1 MALVSGERSFL
12 AVRFLLGFFEAG
24 FFPGMILYLTF
35 WFPAAYRAR
44 VIGAFMLAIPV
55 TGVIGGPLATS
66 LLELNGTLGLTGWQ
80 WLFLAEGLP
89 AALLGFV
96 VLAYMTDRP

>member
-1 MALVSGERSFL
+1 MDNPDHDLLGPDFRRNGFSQGETSFL
-12 AVRFLLGFFEAG
+12 TVRILLGFSEAG

-44 VIGAFMLAIPV
+44 VIAAFMLAIPV

-66 LLELNGTLGLTGWQ
+66 MLELNGRLAWQ
-80 WLFLAEGLP
+80 AGN
-89 AALLGFV
+89 GCS
-96 VLAYMTDRP
+96 